1 MTYFKFPKR
10 PSKTTERQKLVHK
23 LDDAFSEY
31 IRLRDA
37 DENGIVTCITCGD
50 KRHWMG
56 VDCGHFVPRINMATR
71 WELKNSHGQCR
82 LCNSTQDGKEKEH
95 AEAIDRLYGAGTAD
109 LLEKMGKQERH
120 FAEHELQ
127 GMIDEL
133 RKEIKAVKREKGFI

>member
-1 MTYFKFPKR
+1 MTYFKFQKR

-31 IRLRDA
+31 VRLRDA

-50 KRHWMG
+50 RHHWTE
-56 VDCGHFVPRINMATR
+56 VECGHYILRGNMATR
-71 WELKNSHGQCR
+71 WELKNCNGQCG
-82 LCNSTQDGKEKEH
+82 LCNSTQDGKADLH

-109 LLEKMGKQERH
+109 LLEKMGREERH
-120 FAEHELQ
+120 FAEYELQ

-133 RKEIKAVKREKGFI
+133 RKEIKALKAEKFN